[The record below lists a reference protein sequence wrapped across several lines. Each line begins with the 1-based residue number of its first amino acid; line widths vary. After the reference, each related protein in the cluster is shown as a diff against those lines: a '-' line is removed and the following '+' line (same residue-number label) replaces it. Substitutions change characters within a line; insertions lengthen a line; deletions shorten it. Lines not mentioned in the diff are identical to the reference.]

1 MPKQRPPFDNNRYE
15 ELKVQGLSQRAIAH
29 EMGMPEATL
38 RNNLK
43 VLAQSIGERLP
54 TGDQGPPHHERLEV
68 HHGSPEVSQTGPPQ
82 EGGGL
87 LPSFP
92 GKGLPSA
99 LQGIPPLYVHPGIP
113 DGSEESLVG
122 AEDIEGVHEG
132 MPALP
137 LTGRQEGDQG
147 PPSETLSPQHVQALT
162 AAWPDLLRMLAW
174 WRSRQQSTTEPTEKL
189 ERVTYHVAPRWIE
202 AVRREADITGD
213 SYAAVVNRALKQ
225 YFEGKAP

>member
-15 ELKVQGLSQRAIAH
+15 ELKAQGLSQRAIAH

-43 VLAQSIGERLP
+43 VLALSIGEGLP
-54 TGDQGPPHHERLEV
+54 TGDQ
-68 HHGSPEVSQTGPPQ
+68 GPPQ

-92 GKGLPSA
+92 GKGLPGVH
-99 LQGIPPLYVHPGIP
+99 QGIPQLYVRPGIP
-113 DGSEESLVG
+113 DDSEERLVG

-132 MPALP
+132 MPVLP

-147 PPSETLSPQHVQALT
+147 PPSETLSPQHVEALT

-174 WRSRQQSTTEPTEKL
+174 WRSRQQCTNEPTEKL

-225 YFEGKAP
+225 YFEGKAH